1 MKRVIIA
8 DQEYDWEDLTDE
20 LKTMVQSIKSLDLE
34 LSREKQLL
42 NSLNEARV
50 LLIAD
55 LKRSILRKKSG
66 I

>member
-1 MKRVIIA
+1 MKRVIVA
-8 DQEYDWEDLTDE
+8 DQEYDWEDLTDD

-50 LLIAD
+50 FV
-55 LKRSILRKKSG
+55 RKIIRG
-66 I
+66 AVDVPEVL